1 MDALCQLYESLG
13 FTDIRSYVQ
22 SGNVL
27 FRSSGAVS
35 SKLANKIEAE
45 IEKKFGFRP
54 SVILRTAAEMRDAVA
69 RNPFHDYSGLE
80 PNKFLVTFL
89 AKEPSAT
96 AIEKI
101 RAIKADPEKLH
112 VRGRELYIYYPNGLA
127 RPKMPWTALE
137 KALQVVGTARN
148 WNTVT
153 KLLDMAE
160 ELKSKSAVVLKM

>member
-13 FTDIRSYVQ
+13 FTNVRSYVQ

-27 FRSSGAVS
+27 FRTSGAVS
-35 SKLANKIEAE
+35 PKLATKIEAE

-54 SVILRTAAEMRDAVA
+54 PVILRTAAELRDAVA
-69 RNPFHDYSGLE
+69 RNPFHNHPGIE

-89 AKEPSAT
+89 AEEPSA
-96 AIEKI
+96 AAAEKV

-112 VRGRELYIYYPNGLA
+112 IRGRELYIYYPNGLA

-137 KALQVVGTARN
+137 KAVQVIGTARN

-160 ELKSKSAVVLKM
+160 ELEKKFSAG